1 MLLNLSQSRGFGYG
15 RTVLSIWSGIFL
27 FLFYKLRKLYVCFC
41 HNDCQ
46 YLTVTVVGLDFEC
59 FGDQIEAGDGAM
71 SEIHEF
77 LFSCLLLLHLDV
89 PIDYI

>member
-1 MLLNLSQSRGFGYG
+1 M
-15 RTVLSIWSGIFL
+15 
-27 FLFYKLRKLYVCFC
+27 
-41 HNDCQ
+41 
-46 YLTVTVVGLDFEC
+46 TVVGLDFVC

-77 LFSCLLLLHLDV
+77 LFSCLLLHLDM

>member
-1 MLLNLSQSRGFGYG
+1 MGEQSSPFGQVY
-15 RTVLSIWSGIFL
+15 FL
-27 FLFYKLRKLYVCFC
+27 FLFYKLRKRYVCFC